1 MLLLDSHY
9 DDYKGVVCHVAVV
22 DGALRK
28 GQRIE
33 SAATGRVYEVGDV
46 GMLRPEMVSTGRLLT
61 GQVRE
66 FPIVGLCNF
75 SRSSM
80 DRFQI
85 RSRFGE

>member
-33 SAATGRVYEVGDV
+33 SAATRRVYEVGDV

-61 GQVRE
+61 GQVR
-66 FPIVGLCNF
+66 
-75 SRSSM
+75 
-80 DRFQI
+80 
-85 RSRFGE
+85 